1 MHCTV
6 RWGGPSGM
14 SFHAETGSG
23 HLVSMDGAP
32 EGGGRNLAPR
42 PMEMVLL
49 GRGHALL
56 MTLCSFSGK
65 VSKTLGIAK

>member
-23 HLVSMDGAP
+23 HLVSMD
-32 EGGGRNLAPR
+32 
-42 PMEMVLL
+42 
-49 GRGHALL
+49 
-56 MTLCSFSGK
+56 
-65 VSKTLGIAK
+65 